1 MKKFLSTLTGAAALT
16 AALLSCS
23 KPADAVLP
31 EGPAAG
37 EITVRIDV
45 PEDQFTKSAFADR
58 KDFQINKVQVFVFDA
73 ASLLETSYYA
83 AVSPVDNSTS
93 VTLATFTGPKTVYAI
108 LNHDRLA
115 LTPKV
120 STLTNLE
127 ETLTD
132 LSMNTPTSLVM
143 SGKNTVTVTEY
154 DKNKNAGAA
163 PQSVNV
169 FVKRLASMIQ
179 LDQVT
184 VDFRGTALEGATFSI
199 EELYLKNVVGKS
211 RLGVSGV
218 TASAGSSVLP
228 LPLEDSEHTNYAYWY
243 NKGTLQASGAPAVT
257 YDVWSHS
264 CTSAGSPSALSR
276 ILFAYPN
283 KTAGD
288 SHADSFSQRKTRL
301 VVKAHVKATAY
312 SIVDEDT
319 YYVLDLPVLVA
330 NNVYR
335 VTNFTITALG
345 KKNDDKDEDLQA
357 GRITPTITV
366 DPWTGTTNLS
376 YEF

>member
-1 MKKFLSTLTGAAALT
+1 MKKTLLFLMGAAAL
-16 AALLSCS
+16 AAALSCS
-23 KPADAVLP
+23 KNGP
-31 EGPAAG
+31 EAPSVEAAG
-37 EITVRIDV
+37 GAITVRIDV
-45 PEDQFTKSAFADR
+45 PEDQFTKSAFSER
-58 KDFQINKVQVFVFDA
+58 KDFQINKVQVFVFDSA
-73 ASLLETSYYA
+73 NLLETSYYT

-93 VTLATFTGPKTVYAI
+93 VTLATFTGAKTVYAI
-108 LNHDRLA
+108 LNHDRLVF
-115 LTPKV
+115 TPKV
-120 STLTNLE
+120 ATVSQLE

-132 LSMNTPTSLVM
+132 LSMNSPTSLVM
-143 SGKNTVTVTEY
+143 SGKNSVTVTEY
-154 DKNKNAGAA
+154 DKNKNSGAA
-163 PQSVNV
+163 PQTVNV
-169 FVKRLASMIQ
+169 YVKRLASMIQ

-199 EELYLKNVVGKS
+199 EELYLKNVVGRS
-211 RLGVSGV
+211 RLGVSGLTG
-218 TASAGSSVLP
+218 TANSSVLP
-228 LPLEDSEHTNYAYWY
+228 LPLEDAEHTNYAYWY

-264 CTSAGSPSALSR
+264 CTTAGTASPLSR

-312 SIVDEDT
+312 STVDEDT

-335 VTNFTITALG
+335 ITNFTITALG
-345 KKNDDKDEDLQA
+345 KKNDDKDDDLQA